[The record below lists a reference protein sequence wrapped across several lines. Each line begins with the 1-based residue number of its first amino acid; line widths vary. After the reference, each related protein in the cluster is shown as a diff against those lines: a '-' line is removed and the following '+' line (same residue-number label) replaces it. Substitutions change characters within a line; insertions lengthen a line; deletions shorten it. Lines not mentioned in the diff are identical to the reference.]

1 MALVLVDY
9 TFLSGNWVCY
19 CGNTLAGFLHSWM
32 PTLRVGLS
40 LVLRIGEFWEFYCAS
55 DRNLIW
61 GQHKHSPRSSFSFG
75 IEPIEGASQILTKLA
90 EASPTMKQVKLF
102 IFSLL
107 WSLTL
112 SCSRSPPSAP
122 PRDSCEYC
130 PECARVSTAHIG
142 GTSSFAKIKEV
153 IWFSFLY
160 LSCFHLRFIFAFS
173 LFLR

>member
-40 LVLRIGEFWEFYCAS
+40 LVLRIGEFWEHYCAS

-75 IEPIEGASQILTKLA
+75 IEPIEGASQILAKLA

-112 SCSRSPPSAP
+112 SCSRSPP

-153 IWFSFLY
+153 IWIPLLHLFSQC
-160 LSCFHLRFIFAFS
+160 SS
-173 LFLR
+173 